1 MPKRVCYSRARA
13 TKLPEWLIERGI
25 GETRAALVENHEIV
39 ESRVRRDGVI
49 PAGTILEAK
58 LVAVAPS
65 VAVEAGGEIFLLP
78 HGVSGVSEGRKL
90 FIEVTREAVGGA
102 EPWKRGLAR
111 ITTDEPRDAPS
122 FVEGRQAPIP
132 GWDDLLEEARSG
144 IVPYSGG
151 ELRIEP
157 TAAMTMID
165 VDGWLA
171 PPQLA
176 QVAAWAAARAIRR
189 LDLGGSVGIDF
200 PTLSGKD
207 ARQEVDK
214 ILKEYLPKPSER
226 TAINGFGF
234 VQVVR
239 PRQRPSLIELA
250 QDRAP
255 FEARAL
261 LRRVGSERPGSKRLV
276 AHPSVIAILEKNR
289 AWLDELGRQLGGN
302 IGLRADPSL
311 AMSGGYAENA

>member
-1 MPKRVCYSRARA
+1 M
-13 TKLPEWLIERGI
+13 PEWLIERGI
-25 GETRAALVENHEIV
+25 GETRAALIEDSEIV
-39 ESRVRRDGVI
+39 EARVRRDSVI

-58 LVAVAPS
+58 LVAVAPR
-65 VAVEAGGEIFLLP
+65 VAVEADGETFLLP
-78 HGVSGVSEGRKL
+78 RGVSGISEGRSL
-90 FIEVTREAVGGA
+90 FVEVTREALGGT

-111 ITTDEPRDAPS
+111 RTSEAPRPAPPLADGL
-122 FVEGRQAPIP
+122 EGRIE

-144 IVPYSGG
+144 IVQFSGG

-165 VDGWLA
+165 VDGWLE

-189 LDLGGSVGIDF
+189 LDIGGSIGIDF
-200 PTLSGKD
+200 PTLRSKQ
-207 ARQEVDK
+207 ARRDVDRV
-214 ILKEYLPKPSER
+214 LEEFLPNPSER

-239 PRQRPSLIELA
+239 SRPRASLIELA
-250 QDRAP
+250 RDRAP

-261 LRRVGSERPGSKRLV
+261 LRRAAVESPGSKRLV
-276 AHPSVIAILEKNR
+276 AHPAVVSVLEKQD
-289 AWLDELGRQLGGN
+289 AWLDALARQLGGN
-302 IGLRADPSL
+302 VGLRADASL
-311 AMSGGYAENA
+311 TISGGYAENL